1 MKGETVEAASNS
13 WCPRPPCPG
22 RRWRRLEV
30 ASHPDRAMGVLL
42 QREGNRI
49 MKTRTRRAESRCAWL
64 AVQVLKRKITVVCSL
79 ILSLVAY
86 VKYFTL
92 HLDDS
97 SH

>member
-1 MKGETVEAASNS
+1 
-13 WCPRPPCPG
+13 
-22 RRWRRLEV
+22 
-30 ASHPDRAMGVLL
+30 
-42 QREGNRI
+42 